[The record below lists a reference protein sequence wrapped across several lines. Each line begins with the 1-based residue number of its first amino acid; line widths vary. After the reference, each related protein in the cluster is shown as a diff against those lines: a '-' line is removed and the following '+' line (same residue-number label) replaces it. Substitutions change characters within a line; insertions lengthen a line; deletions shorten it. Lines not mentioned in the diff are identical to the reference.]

1 MKKEYFKKGICL
13 VLVLMMFAAV
23 MTVLSH
29 QVKNGRKTDVL
40 LPVVEDIPVYVECE
54 KGETLEVALLPK
66 EDFEAGGLWLL
77 LVNISGESRGTVHA
91 SVRDEE
97 GNVLTDQVIPVE
109 TITPGEWFE
118 IPAGMSLQAGRT

>member
-1 MKKEYFKKGICL
+1 MKKEYLKKGICL

-54 KGETLEVALLPK
+54 KGETLEVELLQ
-66 EDFEAGGLWLL
+66 
-77 LVNISGESRGTVHA
+77 I
-91 SVRDEE
+91 
-97 GNVLTDQVIPVE
+97 
-109 TITPGEWFE
+109 
-118 IPAGMSLQAGRT
+118 GRAHV